1 MTDNLPSLYNIYII
15 YIIYIRII
23 YIYIYIYIY
32 INKGSSQNVFI
43 EMLFVFSLS
52 NIYICYSSSSPLS
65 STITTTI
72 Q

>member
-15 YIIYIRII
+15 YIIYIRI
-23 YIYIYIYIY
+23 IYIYIY

>member
-1 MTDNLPSLYNIYII
+1 MTDNLPSLYNIYI
-15 YIIYIRII
+15 
-23 YIYIYIYIY
+23 IY

>member
-1 MTDNLPSLYNIYII
+1 MTDNLSSLYNIYII

-23 YIYIYIYIY
+23 YIYIY
-32 INKGSSQNVFI
+32 KGSSENIFI

>member
-15 YIIYIRII
+15 YIIYIRI
-23 YIYIYIYIY
+23 IYIYIYIY

-52 NIYICYSSSSPLS
+52 NIYMCYSSSSPLS

>member
-1 MTDNLPSLYNIYII
+1 MTDNLSSLYNIYII

-23 YIYIYIYIY
+23 YIYIYIY
-32 INKGSSQNVFI
+32 KGSSENIFI

>member
-15 YIIYIRII
+15 YIIYIRI
-23 YIYIYIYIY
+23 IYIYIYIY

>member
-1 MTDNLPSLYNIYII
+1 MTDNLPYLYNIYII
-15 YIIYIRII
+15 YIIYIRI
-23 YIYIYIYIY
+23 IYIYIYIY